1 MEIHNVGSLTE
12 PERLE
17 NQNDDFDFK
26 SERSQ
31 ELLIDEL
38 QGIPKEDLCFHEPH
52 QTDLVNWEQNGDEII
67 QIFQCEC
74 GKEVT
79 ELFRLSERKVS

>member
-1 MEIHNVGSLTE
+1 MGIHNVGSLTE
-12 PERLE
+12 TERLE
-17 NQNDDFDFK
+17 NQNDDFDFE
-26 SERSQ
+26 SERNQ
-31 ELLIDEL
+31 
-38 QGIPKEDLCFHEPH
+38 KEETLCFHEPH
-52 QTDLVNWEQNGDEII
+52 QTDLVNWEHNGDEII